1 MKRHDEAFNNQIEFL
16 LEEYRHG
23 NVKDIPDLMRLI
35 QMAYGDYIDFHP
47 HELPEPRHTESP
59 SSSVTKED

>member
-23 NVKDIPDLMRLI
+23 NVKDIRDLMRLI
-35 QMAYGDYIDFHP
+35 QMAYGDYIDSHP
-47 HELPEPRHTESP
+47 DELPESRHTESP